1 DLMKA
6 AALLLPFTMLL
17 CSCVEDITADDS
29 TTFDYLQRG
38 ETALSPEKQIQLIDS
53 QSSYDD
59 IYYQLLGQSAA
70 PQTLDFSQYQVL
82 LVMAGSAHYTF
93 EQKVATIQGLSDR
106 VVLELYTEYAGPSCV
121 VPAVQQQR
129 WMLVLLPRVMKPLLI
144 TEQASVRRC

>member
-1 DLMKA
+1 MKA

-38 ETALSPEKQIQLIDS
+38 ETAFSAEKQIQLIDS

>member
-1 DLMKA
+1 MKA

-17 CSCVEDITADDS
+17 CSCVEDITADDG

-38 ETALSPEKQIQLIDS
+38 ETAFSAEKQIQLIDS

-59 IYYQLLGQSAA
+59 IYYQLLGQSAV
-70 PQTLDFSQYQVL
+70 PQTLDFTQYQVL

-121 VPAVQQQR
+121 VPAAQQQR

>member
-1 DLMKA
+1 MKA
-6 AALLLPFTMLL
+6 AALLLPFIMLL

-29 TTFDYLQRG
+29 TNFDYLQRG
-38 ETALSPEKQIQLIDS
+38 ETALSSEKQIQLIDS

-59 IYYQLLGQSAA
+59 IYYQLLGQSTV
-70 PQTLDFSQYQVL
+70 PQTLDFTQYQVL
-82 LVMAGSAHYTF
+82 LVMAGSAHYAF
-93 EQKVATIQGLSDR
+93 EQKVANIQGLSDR

-129 WMLVLLPRVMKPLLI
+129 WMLVLLPRVIKPLLI

>member
-1 DLMKA
+1 MKA

-38 ETALSPEKQIQLIDS
+38 ETAFSAEKQIQLIDS

-59 IYYQLLGQSAA
+59 IYYQLLGQSAV

-144 TEQASVRRC
+144 TEKASVRRC

>member
-1 DLMKA
+1 MKA

-59 IYYQLLGQSAA
+59 IYYQLLGQSAV

-93 EQKVATIQGLSDR
+93 EQKVTTIQGLSDR
-106 VVLELYTEYAGPSCV
+106 VVLNVYTEYAGPSCV

>member
-1 DLMKA
+1 MKA

-38 ETALSPEKQIQLIDS
+38 ETAFSAEKQIQLIDS

-59 IYYQLLGQSAA
+59 IYYQLLGQSAV

>member
-1 DLMKA
+1 MKA

-38 ETALSPEKQIQLIDS
+38 ETAFSAEKQIQLIDS

-59 IYYQLLGQSAA
+59 IYYQLLGQSAV

-82 LVMAGSAHYTF
+82 LVLAGSAHYTF

-144 TEQASVRRC
+144 TEKASVRRC

>member
-1 DLMKA
+1 MKA

-38 ETALSPEKQIQLIDS
+38 ETAFSAEKQIQLIDS

-59 IYYQLLGQSAA
+59 IYYQLLGQSAV

-82 LVMAGSAHYTF
+82 LVLAGSAHYTF

-106 VVLELYTEYAGPSCV
+106 VLLELYTEYAGPSCV

-129 WMLVLLPRVMKPLLI
+129 WMLVLLPRVIKPLLI
-144 TEQASVRRC
+144 TEHASVRQC

>member
-1 DLMKA
+1 MKA

-38 ETALSPEKQIQLIDS
+38 ETAFSAEKQIQLIDS

-59 IYYQLLGQSAA
+59 IYYQLLGQSAV

-121 VPAVQQQR
+121 IPAVQQQR